1 MKSWHTKKP
10 NRPFSKCLALKGRH
24 SKLFRLSWL
33 SQQFWA
39 ATQLKEHALGE
50 LGVTPITCR
59 HMIKMPYS
67 NWDHFGPNWARPK
80 AAVATNREAYFDNI
94 TWLNTATTKDFFLLK
109 SLLKSPCYKLS
120 SHNCWIEFRVWN
132 VIFFSIFLKCG
143 CYSCICINIK
153 ARARGNKGCSKVSIF
168 EQKGLYFFT

>member
-59 HMIKMPYS
+59 QMIKILTAIETTL
-67 NWDHFGPNWARPK
+67 GP
-80 AAVATNREAYFDNI
+80 T
-94 TWLNTATTKDFFLLK
+94 
-109 SLLKSPCYKLS
+109 
-120 SHNCWIEFRVWN
+120 
-132 VIFFSIFLKCG
+132 
-143 CYSCICINIK
+143 
-153 ARARGNKGCSKVSIF
+153 
-168 EQKGLYFFT
+168 EQDRRQQ